1 MEKRSKAEQKI
12 LSSGKEIESS
22 DLAAHRPRQYRHLI
36 MPTDWFIVG
45 SKNKSASTKLSL
57 GDSPPNIMS
66 SEAALVGKQK
76 ETRAKFTFLELT
88 KLISSRWRE
97 VCKNDPV
104 TKEFCN
110 KIASKEAARYK
121 AELEE
126 YRHKYGAEAA
136 KGKKRKPRKSL
147 LPEPQKKTKQVKEE
161 EEGEICMLNNF
172 VPVEGNLKEEA
183 RPSPVSVLEDG
194 TPDIIVKMYA
204 RQRELQAQLEQ
215 RQRRLASLPL
225 SSSFTVNT
233 FQGIPK
239 DFSQAQTF
247 QGAIITP
254 NPPSADRYAQG
265 RQILQ
270 NGYDSPQRLGG
281 MRRSTGQSF
290 VRQNSAFDSKYD
302 FLNSADGVI
311 DDDKVEE
318 YLRDFECK
326 VFQQMFKNSTYEDPS
341 TSGVGMCIDRNLY
354 LTKFHR
360 RCVEKSRSRCSPSEV
375 SQFDLANVTSNATTA
390 APTLKKLRSL
400 QSNDWALFTKHV
412 EIGR

>member
-1 MEKRSKAEQKI
+1 
-12 LSSGKEIESS
+12 
-22 DLAAHRPRQYRHLI
+22 
-36 MPTDWFIVG
+36 MPADWFIVG

-66 SEAALVGKQK
+66 SEAALVRKQK

-161 EEGEICMLNNF
+161 EEEEEEGEICMLNNF

-183 RPSPVSVLEDG
+183 QPSPESDLEDG
-194 TPDIIVKMYA
+194 NPDIIVKMYA
-204 RQRELQAQLEQ
+204 RQQELQAQLEQ

-225 SSSFTVNT
+225 SSSSVIGNLKEEARPSPVSDLED
-233 FQGIPK
+233 GNPDIVLKLLSGK
-239 DFSQAQTF
+239 DQTLLIR
-247 QGAIITP
+247 G
-254 NPPSADRYAQG
+254 
-265 RQILQ
+265 
-270 NGYDSPQRLGG
+270 
-281 MRRSTGQSF
+281 
-290 VRQNSAFDSKYD
+290 NSLLV
-302 FLNSADGVI
+302 LNLCLHIVDG
-311 DDDKVEE
+311 
-318 YLRDFECK
+318 
-326 VFQQMFKNSTYEDPS
+326 
-341 TSGVGMCIDRNLY
+341 
-354 LTKFHR
+354 
-360 RCVEKSRSRCSPSEV
+360 
-375 SQFDLANVTSNATTA
+375 
-390 APTLKKLRSL
+390 
-400 QSNDWALFTKHV
+400 
-412 EIGR
+412 IGRLNVQSDGLTGECLDKNLHWR

>member
-1 MEKRSKAEQKI
+1 LEKRSKAEQEI

-45 SKNKSASTKLSL
+45 SKNKSASTKLYL

-104 TKEFCN
+104 TKDFCN

-147 LPEPQKKTKQVKEE
+147 LPKPQKKTKQVKEE
-161 EEGEICMLNNF
+161 EEGGEICMLNNF

-204 RQRELQAQLEQ
+204 RQQELQAQLEQ

-247 QGAIITP
+247 KGAIITP
-254 NPPSADRYAQG
+254 NPPPADRYAQG

-270 NGYDSPQRLGG
+270 NGYESPQRLGG

-326 VFQQMFKNSTYEDPS
+326 VFQQMFKNSTYEDLS
-341 TSGVGMCIDRNLY
+341 TSGFGKYIDRNLY

-360 RCVEKSRSRCSPSEV
+360 RCIEKSRRSPSEV
-375 SQFDLANVTSNATTA
+375 SQFDLANVTSNATTTA

-412 EIGR
+412 EIG